1 MTMAHVLRDLREQ
14 KDLTQ
19 AEVARRAGVN
29 PGTVYRVESG
39 LVTPNG
45 RTLWKLARALE
56 VPIDTLR
63 NCGPGRG
70 AEE

>member
-1 MTMAHVLRDLREQ
+1 MAHVLRDIREE

-29 PGTVYRVESG
+29 MGTVYRVEAG
-39 LVTPNG
+39 LVRPNG
-45 RTLWKLARALE
+45 RTLWKLARALD

-63 NCGPGRG
+63 GCGPAPDREG
-70 AEE
+70 